1 MYDLPVRVWLA
12 AALLLSPGAGAP
24 PAVGPSFAETLPP
37 DIMDVTGWEQVA
49 GEFATP
55 LLRGG
60 YVFYVN
66 PERLAMYQL
75 MRYRVQRLPSATG
88 PGEAAPGAERV
99 AFIRRPGERQPI
111 DCWERQGP
119 GVVPEWRP
127 LEPGTTEYRSEM
139 TLLGQILAIHRAALP
154 SR

>member
-1 MYDLPVRVWLA
+1 MRFWLA
-12 AALLLSPGAGAP
+12 AALLLSSGARAQT
-24 PAVGPSFAETLPP
+24 AGPWFAETLPP
-37 DIMDVTGWEQVA
+37 GIVDVTGWEQVG

-60 YVFYVN
+60 YLFYVN

-99 AFIRRPGERQPI
+99 AFIRRPGAREPI
-111 DCWERQGP
+111 HCWERQGP

-127 LEPGTTEYRSEM
+127 FEPGTAEYRSEM
-139 TLLGQILAIHRAALP
+139 ALLGEVLAIHRAALP